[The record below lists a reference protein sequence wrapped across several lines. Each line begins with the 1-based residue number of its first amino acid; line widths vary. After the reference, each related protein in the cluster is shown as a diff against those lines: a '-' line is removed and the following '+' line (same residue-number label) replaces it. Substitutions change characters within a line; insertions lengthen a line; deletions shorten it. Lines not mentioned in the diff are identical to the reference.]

1 MCGSAYSTRCRRPIG
16 CLIVI
21 GHFSKKS
28 PVVSGSFAKNDLH
41 HKACYGSWPPFWAPF
56 FFLNGWQCG
65 FYGKFSGWQYVFL
78 GIFFFPSWRD
88 LSGSVPEKCNTIR
101 SRLQFISVCCSVRQC
116 VAVRFSVLPVEYQRD
131 NADHCPISHSHDI
144 YMALFRLFLKLPVSA
159 LEEWVAV
166 YYNTLRCVAVRSS
179 VWHRRTD
186 SS

>member
-1 MCGSAYSTRCRRPIG
+1 MFPKMCGSAYSTGCRRPIG

-78 GIFFFPSWRD
+78 DIFFIFFLPEETCRVAYRKSVTLYGVGCS
-88 LSGSVPEKCNTIR
+88 LS
-101 SRLQFISVCCSVRQC
+101 QC
-116 VAVRFSVLPVEYQRD
+116 VAVCGSVLQ
-131 NADHCPISHSHDI
+131 
-144 YMALFRLFLKLPVSA
+144 
-159 LEEWVAV
+159 
-166 YYNTLRCVAVRSS
+166 CVLVCCR
-179 VWHRRTD
+179 
-186 SS
+186 